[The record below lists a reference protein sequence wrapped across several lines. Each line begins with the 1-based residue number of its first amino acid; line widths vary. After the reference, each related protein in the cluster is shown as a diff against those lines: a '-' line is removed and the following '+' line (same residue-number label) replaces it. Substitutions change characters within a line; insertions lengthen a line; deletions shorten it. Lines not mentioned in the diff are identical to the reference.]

1 MVTEKLFIRIERYIA
16 AVILLLLL
24 GLVFTDG
31 GMRGFPFAWLG
42 GGVDSGRLLLSAA
55 VLAAVVICADIIAGV
70 ITTAMEPRMSTLTG
84 AGNTK
89 VTGAELQPAETVRVH
104 EQSAAPSRRLSGK
117 LRAETVTGPEKD
129 PRKSTVWK
137 VIQIVITAYI
147 LIVLAA
153 TVIMLL

>member
-1 MVTEKLFIRIERYIA
+1 MVTERLFDRIERYIV
-16 AVILLLLL
+16 AVGVLLLL
-24 GLVFTDG
+24 GLLFKDN

-42 GGVDSGRLLLSAA
+42 GGADPARFLLSAA

-70 ITTAMEPRMSTLTG
+70 ITTAKEPRMSTLTG

-104 EQSAAPSRRLSGK
+104 EQSAAPSRRLYGK

-129 PRKSTVWK
+129 PRKSPVWK